1 MSRRIFAFMLV
12 AVLVTASVTVLS
24 GALLTRP
31 RLAQQVDRNFKR
43 QADAL
48 VTVIDRSAGRSPV
61 YLLTAR
67 RLVLLPAGGTSDD
80 AVLARQLRGASR
92 QRDHGTIDT
101 PRGEIRFLTRTTTHG
116 AVVLGRFARLTPRE
130 EAPLTGS
137 LLIAGLAG
145 ALIAAIASLALSR
158 RLARP
163 IERIVRA
170 TSEISEGRAGVKVN
184 STSGDELG
192 RLVEAFNAMADGLD
206 AARVRE
212 REFVMS
218 VSHDLRTPLT
228 GIRGYAEALRE
239 EAVDPATAADA
250 IHDEARHL
258 ERLVEDLLDIARIGR
273 HDFTA
278 HRDLVDLA
286 EVVHEAARRHGAVA
300 DELGVTLETA
310 VRGGVTVVA
319 DRDRVLQATSN
330 LVENA
335 LRLTPAG
342 GTVRITARDHGVEVA
357 DTGPGLAP
365 ADVPRALDRY
375 HLHRK
380 YRSTRSVGTGLGL
393 AIVQELARAMRGRV
407 EVRSTPG
414 QGAVFSLE
422 LPAASD
428 GLVEN

>member
-1 MSRRIFAFMLV
+1 MRRRIFVFMLV
-12 AVLVTASVTVLS
+12 AVLVTASVTVLG
-24 GALLTRP
+24 GALLTQS
-31 RLAQQVDRNFKR
+31 RLAKQVDRNFNR

-48 VTVIDRSAGRSPV
+48 ASIVGQPAGRAPV
-61 YLLTAR
+61 YLLTGRRLMLLPEGDSLAR
-67 RLVLLPAGGTSDD
+67 RLRT
-80 AVLARQLRGASR
+80 AS
-92 QRDHGTIDT
+92 QRADHGTVDS
-101 PRGEIRFLTRTTTHG
+101 PRGKIRFLTRRTTRG
-116 AVVLGRFARLTPRE
+116 PVVLGRFARLTPRDE
-130 EAPLTGS
+130 PPLTGS
-137 LLIAGLAG
+137 LLLAGLAG

-163 IERIVRA
+163 IARIARA
-170 TSEISEGRAGVKVN
+170 TTEISEGRTGVKVTAAGN
-184 STSGDELG
+184 DELG

-206 AARVRE
+206 AARTRE

-286 EVVHEAARRHGAVA
+286 EVVDEAARRHRAVA
-300 DELGVTLETA
+300 DELDIALETA
-310 VRGGVTVVA
+310 VHGEVMVVA

-407 EVRSTPG
+407 DVRSAPG
-414 QGAVFSLE
+414 EGAVFSLE
-422 LPAASD
+422 LPPAPRSSAH
-428 GLVEN
+428 GPR